1 MNQESRPRVAVVGSF
16 MMDLVVQCNHLP
28 LGGQTVVGQDFVTF
42 VGGKGS
48 NQAIAA
54 ARLPNHRQRWRLLCD
69 AGICTEKKLVNR
81 KSVQTNSRL
90 SN

>member
-1 MNQESRPRVAVVGSF
+1 MNQESRPRVAVGGSF

-54 ARLPNHRQRWRLLCD
+54 ARLGADVSMIGRLGADSFGDELLKNLL
-69 AGICTEKKLVNR
+69 AEGVN
-81 KSVQTNSRL
+81 SLFVV
-90 SN
+90 